1 MDMTKENAIETY
13 EEVMDFTSDSSEVPI
28 DAYVTRCINM
38 LCDHPEIDIKD
49 FLDGIDSRLYDLFE
63 EEEIQGRAFYHFLA
77 GVGAK
82 CGMPEASVIWCAHLL
97 QETGRFN
104 DVEIY
109 SIISFYGRQW
119 EEIKEIVGVG

>member
-1 MDMTKENAIETY
+1 MDMTKEDAMEMY
-13 EEVMDFTSDSSEVPI
+13 KDVMSFTSGSGEVPI
-28 DAYVTRCINM
+28 DAHVTKSVMMI
-38 LCDHPEIDIKD
+38 CDHPELDIDD
-49 FLDGIDSRLYDLFE
+49 FLNKIDFRLYDLFE
-63 EEEIQGRAFYHFLA
+63 EEEIKGRAFYHFLA

-82 CGMPEASVIWCAHLL
+82 CGMPEASIIWCAHLL
-97 QETGRFN
+97 QDTGRFN